1 MADVSAGDTSSY
13 ERTFTHEDV
22 EQFTEVSNDAGEHH
36 VETDDEGRLL
46 VHGLLTAT
54 IPTKLGGDLDFVA
67 RTMDLTFHRPV
78 YTGETIRCEMT
89 ITDVTPQDG
98 RTRVQSRAECTNEEG
113 ETVLVGDYDGVV
125 FD

>member
-1 MADVSAGDTSSY
+1 MTDLSEGDTTSY
-13 ERTFTHEDV
+13 ERTFTREDV
-22 EQFTEVSNDAGEHH
+22 ERFAEISNDAGEHH
-36 VETDDEGRLL
+36 VEADEEGRLM

-54 IPTKLGGDLDFVA
+54 LPTKLGGDIDYVA

-89 ITDVTPQDG
+89 TTTVEPQEG

-113 ETVLVGDYDGVV
+113 EVVLVGEYDGVV